1 MKPGMKSILWSGVAL
16 LLILA
21 LAVPGINLLTMMLMM
36 VPYVILYT
44 TLSTRAFFLHLIP
57 VWIIAAVIIG
67 PSALLIAVFFVVPA
81 IVMGRMYRKKLP
93 ASIVLVRTIIALLAL
108 FLLEL
113 LVLEL
118 VLGISLLKEM
128 STTVYAMMEN
138 VQQQQLLPETWDK
151 DYTDSVIQMI
161 MNSLPLTLIM
171 VSFLYAVITHY
182 IARRVLNAGG
192 LELPGAPEAKDWK
205 LPRVLVIY
213 YLIIYVMGLFV
224 SASSHSFFSV
234 AVMNLLPLLQ
244 YAFAIQAVGFFFF
257 IAHQRSWNK
266 VVPILIAIPVLLF
279 PPLSLIGVLDA
290 AFPIRKSFK
299 KP

>member
-1 MKPGMKSILWSGVAL
+1 MKPGMKSVLWSGVAL
-16 LLILA
+16 LLMLA
-21 LAVPGINLLTMMLMM
+21 LAVPGINLLTVMLMM

-57 VWIIAAVIIG
+57 VWIIAAIVIG
-67 PSALLIAVFFVVPA
+67 PSVLLIAVFFVVPA

-93 ASIVLVRTIIALLAL
+93 ASKVLVRTIIALLAL

-113 LVLEL
+113 LVLET
-118 VLGISLLKEM
+118 VLGISILKEM
-128 STTVYAMMEN
+128 SNTVYAMIDN
-138 VQQQQLLPETWDK
+138 VQQQKLLPDTWNS
-151 DYTDSVIQMI
+151 DSADSIVQLI

-182 IARRVLNAGG
+182 ISRRVLNAGG
-192 LELPGAPEAKDWK
+192 LELPGAPMAKDWM

-224 SASSHSFFSV
+224 TVKNDSFFSV

-266 VVPILIAIPVLLF
+266 VVPILIAIPVLLL